1 MDSVQLL
8 RTNWEEMAW
17 EEVAKARIV
26 AVVRAVKCMLEV
38 ADGCVVQEGTVGY
51 ESSGGSGVLLT
62 V

>member
-1 MDSVQLL
+1 MGAGEPSGGKSLVL
-8 RTNWEEMAW
+8 AW